1 MTPEDQRRAGLSLPW
16 HVWQHHGGWFARL
29 PWWPLAVYAGDS
41 AAGVVK
47 LLRRLEGEE
56 GERAAT

>member
-1 MTPEDQRRAGLSLPW
+1 MTPDELQRAGLALPW
-16 HVWQHHGGWFARL
+16 AVWQRHGGWFARL
-29 PWWPLAVYAGDS
+29 PWWTCAAYAGDS

-56 GERAAT
+56 GRG